1 MVVLRKDAKLW
12 VISGSNQRY
21 GTVRLFFGPMSLT
34 LVFQC
39 VTSISAPRPF
49 DRPYW
54 LKCWMLT
61 SPIAFPVDCG
71 IRRFETLIAE
81 IAVLRTN
88 TTPLERGRG
97 AAGLMD

>member
-21 GTVRLFFGPMSLT
+21 GT
-34 LVFQC
+34 C

-97 AAGLMD
+97 AAGLTD